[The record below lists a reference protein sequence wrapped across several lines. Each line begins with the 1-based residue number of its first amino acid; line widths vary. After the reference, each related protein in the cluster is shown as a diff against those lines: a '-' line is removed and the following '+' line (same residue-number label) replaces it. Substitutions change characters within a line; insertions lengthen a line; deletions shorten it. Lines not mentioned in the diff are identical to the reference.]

1 MKKSTLKRHA
11 ASPSLAD
18 IRTRKLRPQTPPG
31 HLQMTEIVGK
41 TPDGK
46 PIKRSEAISLH
57 RGPDHQPLIRRD
69 SYAYDEHGG
78 YFVLAGRRA

>member
-31 HLQMTEIVGK
+31 HLQMTEG
-41 TPDGK
+41 
-46 PIKRSEAISLH
+46 KRSEAISLH

-69 SYAYDEHGG
+69 WYAFDEHGG